1 MGDDSGPSKS
11 ELQNAMRKLRS
22 IPANKLCFDCNA
34 RNPTWATVTYGVFL
48 CIDCSATHR
57 NLGVH
62 LTFVRSTNLDVNWTW
77 LQLRAMQVGGNANAT
92 QFFKQ
97 HGCNSNDAQVK
108 YKSRAAQLYKEKL
121 AQLCVE
127 VQKKY
132 GNTVFIDT
140 AAVAEEHKEEDF
152 FAQDFVQAS
161 QSATSLSS
169 EAYISKEDR
178 NDSNSDLNSEH
189 GPRVD
194 HLDSHAVATSAP
206 PPSII
211 LKKPI
216 KKAGAS
222 KKSALGAQKVRIDFD
237 DLEQRAVEHEKK
249 SAELGVAAVQPQQT
263 AAQDEPVAKLSA
275 RLAMQDIQKK
285 TLEAKVSSDPQKAA
299 AVERLGMG
307 GFGRPRAAHS
317 VAQGVKPIR
326 QYETKAALQ
335 RFEGQSSL
343 GSADL
348 WGQGSQPQYS
358 QVPEMS
364 DIKDSLRAG
373 ASKVA
378 EKFSSL
384 STSFSSYMSMTE
396 RCRLKLLPMDANGVP
411 RYDEETGEVMI
422 PEDDFLL
429 YKGVCDKTMILLDN
443 WIDNRERAEDE
454 LSKIADELDRWE
466 LGSNISTT
474 VGSVAGIGGGAAVI
488 AGLAVGGA
496 AAVSNVTTGV
506 LKFRNIKKN
515 VDVAMRILEYD
526 KQLTQNLAS
535 SVAMLE
541 ETEAS
546 VVTKNQIKMEEKLGD
561 RLKPETVI
569 SGVGIGAVSIAG
581 GATRLLLKEST
592 VIQSAALKGAVHAA
606 TAVGIAIDVL
616 TAIISVKGLIEGSR
630 SDVAGKLRKA
640 VEELKESR
648 EICALRTEAGPM
660 LEY

>member
-1 MGDDSGPSKS
+1 
-11 ELQNAMRKLRS
+11 
-22 IPANKLCFDCNA
+22 
-34 RNPTWATVTYGVFL
+34 
-48 CIDCSATHR
+48 
-57 NLGVH
+57 
-62 LTFVRSTNLDVNWTW
+62 
-77 LQLRAMQVGGNANAT
+77 
-92 QFFKQ
+92 
-97 HGCNSNDAQVK
+97 
-108 YKSRAAQLYKEKL
+108 
-121 AQLCVE
+121 
-127 VQKKY
+127 
-132 GNTVFIDT
+132 
-140 AAVAEEHKEEDF
+140 
-152 FAQDFVQAS
+152 
-161 QSATSLSS
+161 
-169 EAYISKEDR
+169 
-178 NDSNSDLNSEH
+178 
-189 GPRVD
+189 
-194 HLDSHAVATSAP
+194 
-206 PPSII
+206 
-211 LKKPI
+211 
-216 KKAGAS
+216 
-222 KKSALGAQKVRIDFD
+222 
-237 DLEQRAVEHEKK
+237 
-249 SAELGVAAVQPQQT
+249 
-263 AAQDEPVAKLSA
+263 
-275 RLAMQDIQKK
+275 
-285 TLEAKVSSDPQKAA
+285 
-299 AVERLGMG
+299 
-307 GFGRPRAAHS
+307 
-317 VAQGVKPIR
+317 
-326 QYETKAALQ
+326 
-335 RFEGQSSL
+335 
-343 GSADL
+343 
-348 WGQGSQPQYS
+348 
-358 QVPEMS
+358 
-364 DIKDSLRAG
+364 
-373 ASKVA
+373 
-378 EKFSSL
+378 
-384 STSFSSYMSMTE
+384 MTE

-488 AGLAVGGA
+488 AGVILMPPVAVAGLAVGGA

-648 EICALRTEAGPM
+648 EVMTHRLLM
-660 LEY
+660 DYLS